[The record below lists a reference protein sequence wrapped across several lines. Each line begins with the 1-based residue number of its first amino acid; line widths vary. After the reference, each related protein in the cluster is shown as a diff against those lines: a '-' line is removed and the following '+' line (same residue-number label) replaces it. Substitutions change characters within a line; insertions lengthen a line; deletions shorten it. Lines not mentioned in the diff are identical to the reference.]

1 MTLASALP
9 WFGAGLALGAVYL
22 FLIGRSVAA
31 ISDGRAWRA
40 AGPLVLRLA
49 VASAAFLVAAR
60 HGAFPPLLMLC
71 GFVVMRTIALRRIR
85 EG

>member
-1 MTLASALP
+1 MTLASVLP
-9 WFGAGLALGAVYL
+9 WFVAGLVLGAAYL

-49 VASAAFLVAAR
+49 IVTAALLVAAR

-71 GFVVMRTIALRRIR
+71 GFVVMRTIALRRIT